1 MKLESLGI
9 RTDLMLRSFES
20 LVTEKPDYIAV
31 RTPQNPTF
39 RWGNFL
45 VFPAPPKPGD
55 LERWKAIF
63 AQEIGMPP
71 TIKHF
76 VFTWDTTTGEQGAA
90 KEFVEAGFSIEQD
103 LTLTAKSVNPPPKL
117 NRECEVR
124 AFNTDADWDE
134 WLELALASEA
144 AETPEK
150 REGEGYRAFLE
161 KKIEERKRMIAAGWG
176 QWFGAYVDG
185 KMGSSMGLFV
195 RDGLGRFQAVDT
207 HPDFRRQG
215 LAGTL
220 LYHVAQKGF
229 FEMGAKDLVI
239 VADENYFAKDIYASV
254 GFRPTER
261 TVGLDL
267 PPPKTT

>member
-1 MKLESLGI
+1 MKLKSLGI

-20 LVTEKPDYIAV
+20 EIVEKPDYIAV

-39 RWGNFL
+39 RWGNYLIFRE
-45 VFPAPPKPGD
+45 PPKPGD

-63 AQEIGMPP
+63 AQEVGTPP
-71 TIKHF
+71 TIKHLA
-76 VFTWDTTTGEQGAA
+76 FTWDDVEGNKGAA
-90 KEFVEAGFSIEQD
+90 NEFVEAGFRLEESEAQ
-103 LTLTAKSVNPPPKL
+103 TTKSVNPPPKL
-117 NRECEVR
+117 NTECKIR
-124 AFNTDADWDE
+124 AFKSDKDWEE

-144 AETPEK
+144 AESPEK
-150 REGEGYRAFLE
+150 REGTGYKAFLE

-176 QWFGAYVDG
+176 QWFGAYLNG
-185 KMGSSMGLFV
+185 KLGSTMGLFV

-220 LYHVAQKGF
+220 LYHVAQTGF
-229 FEMGAKDLVI
+229 NEMGAKDLVI
-239 VADENYFAKDIYASV
+239 VADDNYFAKDIYASV